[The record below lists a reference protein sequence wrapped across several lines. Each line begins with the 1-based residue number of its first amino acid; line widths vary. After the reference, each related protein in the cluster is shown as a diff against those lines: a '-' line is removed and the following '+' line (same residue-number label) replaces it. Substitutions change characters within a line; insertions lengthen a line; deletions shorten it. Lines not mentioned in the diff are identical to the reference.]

1 MLMSHHKTVEQ
12 NHNIKTA
19 IRSFENDEK
28 FVYLGMTVTNQ
39 KLIHEIIKSRLSLG
53 NAYYHSVQN
62 LLSAV

>member
-1 MLMSHHKTVEQ
+1 VGQ

-39 KLIHEIIKSRLSLG
+39 KFIHEESKSRLNPG

-62 LLSAV
+62 LLSAI